1 MRSLINQIL
10 ILSVLFALILVNA
23 VLSADKQPELGPPPG
38 KYKMLT
44 DNGRAEI
51 PFTIYQGDIHFS
63 AEINGHKVHMLL
75 DDGYMWDQ
83 LLFWGSPKVDSFGFI
98 YDGEVGVGGG
108 SESDDALMSKTA
120 SGITVTLPG
129 GVEFSEQTAIIT
141 PYSSGNSVMWSG
153 SVGQFSAS
161 FFKHFI
167 VDINFDKM
175 ILTLIERD
183 KFEYSG
189 SGSEIPWKQSEFGIW
204 IIPAKMNLADGRE
217 ISLDFAM
224 DLGYNTQLEVKT
236 YGENTIPVPKQALPK
251 TFGRNIIGE
260 TTSGFLG
267 RMPQIEIGGYKIN
280 DAIVD
285 YVDSKPGKQKT
296 YECMVGLGLLSKFNL
311 IFDFYG
317 QRLIVEPNNSF
328 AELYEYNMSGLV
340 MSKEENNYYTV
351 HKVHKNSPASE
362 TGLKEGDKIS
372 QINGKDASEYNR
384 IELKTLFLQEG
395 KTIKLRLLQNSA
407 EKEVSI
413 KLRRII

>member
-1 MRSLINQIL
+1 MKLLISRVI
-10 ILSVLFALILVNA
+10 ILSILLGILLSSPALFA
-23 VLSADKQPELGPPPG
+23 DDQPEPGPPPG

-51 PFTIYQGDIHFS
+51 PFTIFRGDIHFS
-63 AEINGHKVHMLL
+63 AEINGRKVHMLL

-83 LLFWGSPKVDSFGFI
+83 LLFWGSPEVDSLGFQ
-98 YDGEVGVGGG
+98 YDGEINVGGG
-108 SESDDALMSKTA
+108 DVDENTLLSKTA
-120 SGITVTLPG
+120 SGITVTLP

-189 SGSEIPWKQSEFGIW
+189 KEAEVFWKQSEFGIW
-204 IIPAKMNLADGRE
+204 IIPAKMSLADGRE

-224 DLGYNTQLEVKT
+224 DLGYNSQLEVKT

-251 TFGRNIIGE
+251 TFGRNILGE

-267 RMPQIEIGGYKIN
+267 RMPQIEIGGYKI
-280 DAIVD
+280 DDVIVN
-285 YVDSKPGKQKT
+285 YVDGKPGKQKT
-296 YECMVGLGLLSKFNL
+296 YECMIGLGLLSRFNL
-311 IFDFYG
+311 IFDIYG
-317 QRLIVEPNNSF
+317 QRMLIEPNKSF
-328 AELYEYNMSGLV
+328 NDLFEHDMSGLV
-340 MSKEENNYYTV
+340 MSKGQNKFYTV
-351 HKVHKNSPASE
+351 HKVHNNSPASE

-372 QINGKDASEYNR
+372 QINGKDVSEYKR
-384 IELKTLFLQEG
+384 SDLETLFLQEG